1 MDTCKVWLSSLAVHM
16 KPSQHVN
23 WLTSIQ
29 NKKFRV
35 KKKKGLIKMITHSR
49 QTEELENEIC
59 SDHFQ
64 SFLF

>member
-1 MDTCKVWLSSLAVHM
+1 MDTCNVWLSPLAVHLER
-16 KPSQHVN
+16 SQHVN

-35 KKKKGLIKMITHSR
+35 KKKLIKMITHSR
-49 QTEELENEIC
+49 QAEELENKIC

-64 SFLF
+64 SYFLF